1 MTGVERLAE
10 LREHL
15 DHLERLR
22 ESRRP
27 DPKSLRNDIS
37 LRNDVFQSLLVVCQA
52 VIDVSGEIAGRHGLS
67 FHDYTEAVLRLSA
80 VRGFS
85 TALVEELAELPGFR
99 DVLIHEYVSVDYE
112 RVIAALQQLDRVKE
126 FARLA
131 AEELSRLT
139 TAAEDPDLP

>member
-1 MTGVERLAE
+1 MTAVERLAD

-15 DHLERLR
+15 DHLESLR

-27 DPKSLRNDIS
+27 TSEGLRDDIS

-67 FHDYTEAVLRLSA
+67 FQDYTEAVLRLSR

-85 TALVEELAELPGFR
+85 TELVDELAELPGFR
-99 DVLIHEYVSVDYE
+99 NVLIHEYVSVDYG
-112 RVIAALQQLDRVKE
+112 RVIAALEQLDQVEE

-131 AEELSRLT
+131 AEELSRLAA
-139 TAAEDPDLP
+139 AAEDAEGS

>member
-1 MTGVERLAE
+1 MTAVERLAE

-27 DPKSLRNDIS
+27 DPASLRNDIS

-52 VIDVSGEIAGRHGLS
+52 VIDVSGEIAARHALS
-67 FHDYTEAVLRLSA
+67 FHDYTEAVLRLSG

-85 TALVEELAELPGFR
+85 PELVDELAELPGFR
-99 DVLIHEYVSVDYE
+99 NVLIHEYVSVDYG
-112 RVIAALQQLDRVKE
+112 RVIAALRRLDRVKE
-126 FARLA
+126 FVRLA
-131 AEELSRLT
+131 AEELSRL
-139 TAAEDPDLP
+139 AAVAEDPRGS